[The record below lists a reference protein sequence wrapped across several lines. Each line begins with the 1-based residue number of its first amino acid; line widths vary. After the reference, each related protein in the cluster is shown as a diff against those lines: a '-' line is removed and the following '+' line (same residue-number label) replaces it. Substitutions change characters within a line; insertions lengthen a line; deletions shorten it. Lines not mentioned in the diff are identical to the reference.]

1 MMKAPILVCS
11 SALRRTV
18 CPIVL
23 LLFALGLLAISG
35 PPLRAAES
43 LRSGQWWG
51 TFELGA
57 GQLDR
62 TMPGFS
68 DNSARFYLGLG
79 GGVAVDPHI
88 LLGIEA
94 SGWLI
99 QAENA
104 NDPTKGAGISRVFA
118 VAKIYPQVA
127 SSFHLDLGAGAI
139 TGWDNS
145 PWNSNHTGSPSGS
158 NHHGSGWEAGI
169 GYDMM
174 FGTHGA
180 FTPFLRYS
188 SGTAGNLKMSAVSLG
203 VGFTWR

>member
-1 MMKAPILVCS
+1 
-11 SALRRTV
+11 
-18 CPIVL
+18 VL
-23 LLFALGLLAISG
+23 TALGLLAVSAL
-35 PPLRAAES
+35 PLGAAEPLQS
-43 LRSGQWWG
+43 SQWWG

-79 GGVAVDPHI
+79 GGMAVDPHL

-118 VAKIYPQVA
+118 VARIYPQPT
-127 SSFHLDLGAGAI
+127 STFHFEIGAGSI

-145 PWNSNHTGSPSGS
+145 PWNLNHTGSPSGS
-158 NHHGSGWEAGI
+158 SRNGSGWEAGI

-174 FGTHGA
+174 FGTHAA

-188 SGTAGNLKMSAVSLG
+188 SGTAGNLKMSAVTLG
-203 VGFTWR
+203 VGLTWR

>member
-1 MMKAPILVCS
+1 MDTSNTVRSRATRRSRSLIAP
-11 SALRRTV
+11 
-18 CPIVL
+18 VL
-23 LLFALGLLAISG
+23 TALGLFAATAL
-35 PPLRAAES
+35 PLSAVEP

-62 TMPGFS
+62 TMSGFS

-79 GGVAVDPHI
+79 GGMAVDPHL

-118 VAKIYPQVA
+118 VARIYPQPT
-127 SSFHLDLGAGAI
+127 STFHFEIGAGSI

-145 PWNSNHTGSPSGS
+145 PWSLNHTGSPSGS
-158 NHHGSGWEAGI
+158 NRNGSGWEAGI

-174 FGTHGA
+174 VSSHMA

-188 SGTAGNLKMSAVSLG
+188 SGTAGSMKMSAVTLG
-203 VGFTWR
+203 VGLTWR

>member
-1 MMKAPILVCS
+1 MA
-11 SALRRTV
+11 
-18 CPIVL
+18 L
-23 LLFALGLLAISG
+23 LLAALGFITSAP
-35 PPLRAAES
+35 PPLRAAEP

-68 DNSARFYLGLG
+68 DNNTRFYLGLG
-79 GGVAVDPHI
+79 GGVVVDPHL

-118 VAKIYPQVA
+118 VARIYPQA
-127 SSFHLDLGAGAI
+127 TSTFHLQVGAGSI

-145 PWNSNHTGSPSGS
+145 PWNSNHTGSSWRS
-158 NHHGSGWEAGI
+158 NRHGSGWEAGI
-169 GYDMM
+169 GYDVM
-174 FGTHGA
+174 FSSHAA

-188 SGTAGNLKMSAVSLG
+188 SGTAGNLKMSAVTAG

>member
-1 MMKAPILVCS
+1 
-11 SALRRTV
+11 
-18 CPIVL
+18 VL
-23 LLFALGLLAISG
+23 IALGLFAASAL
-35 PPLRAAES
+35 PLGATEA

-51 TFELGA
+51 TFELGG

-68 DNSARFYLGLG
+68 DTSARFYLGLG
-79 GGVAVDPHI
+79 GGLAVDPHL

-118 VAKIYPQVA
+118 VARIYPQPA
-127 SSFHLDLGAGAI
+127 STFHFEIGAGSI

-145 PWNSNHTGSPSGS
+145 PWSLNHTGSPSGS
-158 NHHGSGWEAGI
+158 SRNGSGWEVGI
-169 GYDMM
+169 GYDVMCT
-174 FGTHGA
+174 THA
-180 FTPFLRYS
+180 AITPFVRYS
-188 SGTAGNLKMSAVSLG
+188 SGTAGNLKMSAVTLG
-203 VGFTWR
+203 AGLTWR

>member
-1 MMKAPILVCS
+1 MNAPNIVCP
-11 SALRRTV
+11 SALRRAV
-18 CPIVL
+18 CSIL
-23 LLFALGLLAISG
+23 LLLAALGLFAISVL
-35 PPLRAAES
+35 PLNASDA

-79 GGVAVDPHI
+79 GGMAVDPHL

-118 VAKIYPQVA
+118 VARIYPQA
-127 SSFHLDLGAGAI
+127 TSTFHFEIGAGSI

-145 PWNSNHTGSPSGS
+145 PWSLNHTGSPSGS
-158 NHHGSGWEAGI
+158 SRNGSGWEAGI

-174 FGTHGA
+174 VSTHAA

-188 SGTAGNLKMSAVSLG
+188 SGTAGNLKMSAVTLG
-203 VGFTWR
+203 VGLTWR

>member
-1 MMKAPILVCS
+1 
-11 SALRRTV
+11 
-18 CPIVL
+18 VL
-23 LLFALGLLAISG
+23 IALGLFAATAL
-35 PPLRAAES
+35 PLNAAEP

-79 GGVAVDPHI
+79 GGMAVDPHL

-118 VAKIYPQVA
+118 VARIYPQA
-127 SSFHLDLGAGAI
+127 TSNLHLQLGAGSI

-145 PWNSNHTGSPSGS
+145 PWSLNHTGHRLAQAEMGPAGKPASVMTRCSAPPRPSPLFS
-158 NHHGSGWEAGI
+158 AIPAARPGI
-169 GYDMM
+169 
-174 FGTHGA
+174 
-180 FTPFLRYS
+180 
-188 SGTAGNLKMSAVSLG
+188 
-203 VGFTWR
+203 